1 VGVFEMA
8 IAISLKTESGDD
20 YLFCYEVTDKQD
32 LQYIVNAVAAI
43 MGEEM
48 AYVYDWSVCDSNDKE
63 STTTQVNQMIST
75 AKNNAEENVEYD

>member
-1 VGVFEMA
+1 MA

-32 LQYIVNAVAAI
+32 LQYIVSAVVAI

-48 AYVYDWSVCDSNDKE
+48 AYVYDYSVCDSEDKE
-63 STTTQVNQMIST
+63 ATTTQVNQMIHT
-75 AKNNAEENVEYD
+75 AKIIAQEDVEYD